1 MSKIKTAITRSIRAA
16 KSAMGPQRYQAA
28 GKAIACS
35 HCGADRFTTPGMPTL
50 VGYLLDCSHCKQR
63 LLFAEKPERLKDE
76 NA

>member
-28 GKAIACS
+28 GKAIVCS
-35 HCGADRFTTPGMPTL
+35 HCGGDRFRMPGMPTL
-50 VGYLLDCSHCKQR
+50 VGYVLDCSRCKQR
-63 LLFAEKPERLKDE
+63 LLFAEKPERLKVD